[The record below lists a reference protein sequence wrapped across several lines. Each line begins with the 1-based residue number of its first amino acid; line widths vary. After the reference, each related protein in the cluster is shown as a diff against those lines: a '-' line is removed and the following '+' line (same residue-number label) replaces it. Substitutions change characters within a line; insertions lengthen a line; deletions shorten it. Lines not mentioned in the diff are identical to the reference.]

1 MSSLSQ
7 PIDPATL
14 DDPKYDEMTPTLK
27 EKIRVA
33 DDPNYV
39 WVDCR
44 GRNPA
49 DREALR
55 YESKDDRV
63 VRIQSPY
70 F

>member
-1 MSSLSQ
+1 LSCHLYPQ

-55 YESKDDRV
+55 
-63 VRIQSPY
+63 
-70 F
+70 